1 MIVVQETEYTG
12 AGKHLQPQLSFA
24 RENGIEVRF
33 GDPEEEVPGK
43 SVIIPSHPS
52 LIKAKDMDLDRQ
64 KKSLIRVNLRKYGT
78 ELTEQD
84 YKYLC
89 EETKKDMDWVK
100 AAVEEVKAAL

>member
-1 MIVVQETEYTG
+1 MSRPYNSNLICRFKESIVKDVYKRQ
-12 AGKHLQPQLSFA
+12 
-24 RENGIEVRF
+24 
-33 GDPEEEVPGK
+33 
-43 SVIIPSHPS
+43 IPSHPS

-78 ELTEQD
+78 ELTEED